1 MQFSTDD
8 KLRPGIYRAP
18 PANSKPTPSANQILL
33 DTFVRDHAGRPI
45 AQVVQFSD
53 GSMYARPFELNAR
66 HGSWVCFRGKDE
78 MPQGLTCASA
88 HPTGKE
94 KT

>member
-8 KLRPGIYRAP
+8 KLRPGIYQAP
-18 PANSKPTPSANQILL
+18 PAHSGPTPSANQILL

-53 GSMYARPFELNAR
+53 GSMYARAFELSAR
-66 HGSWVCFRGKDE
+66 HGSWVCLRGKDE
-78 MPQGLTCASA
+78 VPARPTCASA
-88 HPTGKE
+88 HPTTKE
-94 KT
+94 RT